1 MSDHLH
7 AAAWLDIG
15 DTVVVRLDAPGNV
28 MLLDDQAYSRY
39 LEGREFR
46 YHGGWVSQP
55 QISLWVPRQGL
66 WHVVVDLGG
75 GEGKIA
81 ASVQVMR
88 G

>member
-15 DTVVVRLDAPGNV
+15 DTVVVRLDAPANV
-28 MLLDDQAYSRY
+28 MLLSDDAYRDY
-39 LEGREFR
+39 GAGRAFR

-55 QISLWVPRQGL
+55 QITLWAPEPGM

-75 GEGKIA
+75 ADGRVA
-81 ASVQVMR
+81 AGVEVLR